1 MWNIYELSERT
12 PEMLRRLA
20 AVWEDSVRGSHD
32 FLSDPEVAD
41 IRRFVPQALE
51 GVAHLV
57 VAEEEPG
64 NPGAFLGVEGDRLEM
79 LFLSSAERGKSLGRQ
94 LLEYAMDRYGVREL
108 TVNEQNPQAAE
119 FYRHM
124 GFQTYKRT
132 DEDEQGNPYPL
143 LYMRR
148 E

>member
-79 LFLSSAERGKSLGRQ
+79 LFLSSAERGKGLGKRLVQ
-94 LLEYAMDRYGVREL
+94 YGIQEYGVREV
-108 TVNEQNPQAAE
+108 TVNEQNPQAVE
-119 FYRHM
+119 FYKHL
-124 GFQTYKRT
+124 GFAEYARSQR
-132 DEDEQGNPYPL
+132 DEQGGPYPI
-143 LYMRR
+143 LYLRR